1 MVGTGHHSRAV
12 LCVAEQSPRDTVTV
26 KGPGPSSAVR
36 ASRLPLSPVDH
47 VADSWLPLTSR
58 ATVAVLQAPMGPS
71 NVQSIGG
78 NSVRAKEAV
87 EVHPLAPSTRAV
99 YNPGPA
105 WLGAGVPAGR
115 VQPVMVEP
123 ALGTALTRPV
133 APKQSCSGMA
143 DTTAV
148 GRGRTSMSRVTV
160 LPGQPPL
167 SAVAWISP
175 TSVTSMAVPGTSRPL
190 TVHWMLA
197 GWLALATTLTTSPS
211 HRTTSGL
218 GATLT
223 VGEAWSVTV
232 TSRVSV
238 QVSKVP
244 VTA

>member
-1 MVGTGHHSRAV
+1 MLSKMRTVKSPSVSQAGPFGVTSSLTVHTHHPTGLSPWAGQSHSTAGSLTQWITVSCSGPMVGTGHHSKEV

-71 NVQSIGG
+71 NVQSMGG

-87 EVHPLAPSTRAV
+87 EVHPLAPAMRAV
-99 YNPGPA
+99 YRPGPA

-115 VQPVMVEP
+115 VHPVMVEP
-123 ALGTALTRPV
+123 ASGTALTKPV

-167 SAVAWISP
+167 SAVA
-175 TSVTSMAVPGTSRPL
+175 
-190 TVHWMLA
+190 
-197 GWLALATTLTTSPS
+197 
-211 HRTTSGL
+211 
-218 GATLT
+218 
-223 VGEAWSVTV
+223 
-232 TSRVSV
+232 
-238 QVSKVP
+238 
-244 VTA
+244 